1 MYQGVIHAHRI
12 LYNLLFVRQTR
23 QFEGGIK
30 NIFSR
35 WVHIF
40 FQIAKKL
47 QRDDVR
53 ERNRQYCMYWSL

>member
-1 MYQGVIHAHRI
+1 MHIVFCIICYLSVKQD
-12 LYNLLFVRQTR
+12 NLKEELKIYFLD
-23 QFEGGIK
+23 GY
-30 NIFSR
+30 IF
-35 WVHIF
+35 F